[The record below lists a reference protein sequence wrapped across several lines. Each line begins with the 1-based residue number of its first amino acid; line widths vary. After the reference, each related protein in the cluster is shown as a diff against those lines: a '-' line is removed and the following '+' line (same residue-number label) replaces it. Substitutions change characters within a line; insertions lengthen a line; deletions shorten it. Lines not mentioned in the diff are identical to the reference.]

1 MIYIYKL
8 KYLNKETA
16 ITDLIVKGVY
26 IQTDEGLFY
35 NQGIQ
40 AVVEIGLIV
49 LIEATYDENGNE
61 ITPPIFDDGYYFA
74 LQANKRDELN
84 NRISI
89 AIGTI
94 NLQLQQGFT
103 YNLFENSEG
112 NATGLYSYATNHN
125 YTSTTNFG
133 ELTITKLDEVNHI
146 VSGTFWFDVQDTN
159 GVIHQIR
166 DGRFDM
172 QYTN

>member
-1 MIYIYKL
+1 MYNGLIQMPNNIYRAVIYIRL
-8 KYLNKETA
+8 SEA
-16 ITDLIVKGVY
+16 
-26 IQTDEGLFY
+26 DEGKSY
-35 NQGIQ
+35 ESESESITNQRNLLMNFVKEKGF
-40 AVVEIGLIV
+40 
-49 LIEATYDENGNE
+49 
-61 ITPPIFDDGYYFA
+61 IFVGEYVDDGYYFA

-166 DGRFDM
+166 DGSFDM

>member
-1 MIYIYKL
+1 MKHYIYKL

-61 ITPPIFDDGYYFA
+61 ITPPIFDDGYYF
-74 LQANKRDELN
+74 DVMSDYE
-84 NRISI
+84 ID
-89 AIGTI
+89 
-94 NLQLQQGFT
+94 
-103 YNLFENSEG
+103 
-112 NATGLYSYATNHN
+112 
-125 YTSTTNFG
+125 FG
-133 ELTITKLDEVNHI
+133 DKLVFPKNPKH
-146 VSGTFWFDVQDTN
+146 TFA
-159 GVIHQIR
+159 G
-166 DGRFDM
+166 
-172 QYTN
+172 YYE